1 MAVRV
6 QDKHL
11 SARVRNRCISERVM
25 RKMKPTI
32 NWCAFCKHWR
42 GGYTPKC
49 QFCEMYDV
57 TVPPDK
63 FEAEHIGVSNR
74 QAVQKCD

>member
-1 MAVRV
+1 
-6 QDKHL
+6 
-11 SARVRNRCISERVM
+11 
-25 RKMKPTI
+25 MKPTI

-42 GGYTPKC
+42 GGYTEKC

-63 FEAEHIGVSNR
+63 FEAEYIGVSNR
-74 QAVQKCD
+74 QEVQKCD